1 MRSFNVA
8 VVGAA
13 GLVGHKILEVLA
25 ERRFPVG
32 GLTLLATARSA
43 GQTVDYQGRKVTIQE
58 ARPELFDHVDLVFFA
73 ATGSAS
79 QNLAPEAVR
88 RGAVVIDKSATFRM
102 TEGVPLVVPE
112 VNPEALDGHQ
122 GIIASPNCSTI
133 QMVLVLAPL
142 QRVRPIKRVVVST
155 YQAVSGTGRE
165 AVEEL
170 DAQTRDLL
178 SGRPAVAG
186 VYPHQIAFN
195 VLPHIDKFTPDGY
208 TLEEIKMI
216 QEPRKIMSLPDLP
229 ITATTARVPTRVGH
243 AEAVNIELTGP
254 LAPEEARTILS
265 AAPGVTV
272 VDDPAANLYPLPVQA
287 AGRDETLVGR
297 IRRDP
302 SVPFGLDLWIV
313 SDNLRKGAATNAVQ
327 IAETLVA
334 RKRL

>member
-1 MRSFNVA
+1 MA

-25 ERRFPVG
+25 ERGFPVG
-32 GLTLLATARSA
+32 GLTLMATARSA
-43 GQTVDYQGRKVTIQE
+43 GQTAEFQGRKVTIQE
-58 ARPELFDHVDLVFFA
+58 AQPELFDRVDLVFFA
-73 ATGSAS
+73 ATGAAS

-112 VNPEALDGHQ
+112 VNQEALDGHR

-142 QRVRPIKRVVVST
+142 HRARPLKRVVVST

-178 SGRPAVAG
+178 AGRPATAN

-195 VLPHIDKFTPDGY
+195 ILPHIDKFTPDGD

-216 QEPRKIMSLPDLP
+216 QETRKIMSLPDLP

-243 AEAVNIELTGP
+243 AESVNVELAGP
-254 LAPEEARTILS
+254 LAPEEARAILS

-272 VDDPAANLYPLPVQA
+272 VDDPSANLYPLPIEA
-287 AGRDETLVGR
+287 AGRDDTLVGR
-297 IRRDP
+297 IRRDQ
-302 SVPFGLDLWIV
+302 SVPHGLNLWVV

-334 RKRL
+334 RKLL